1 MRSRFIFVLLG
12 VALAA
17 SVLVD
22 TVASAPSAAA
32 HRRLTS
38 APWPATPVADWS
50 NEARRAIVPP
60 SAGPENFG
68 NKFPGEAAVYMGI
81 VHVAIYDA
89 AVAIEG
95 GYRPYG
101 IAVTPAPAADL
112 RAKTGWFAWVAWRLG
127 QGAWKAYG
135 SANPAVR
142 PRVPSAV
149 PSSWWTRLAKFT
161 ASAPAGP
168 SPAAAIA
175 TAA

>member
-38 APWPATPVADWS
+38 APYSAAPVMYWS
-50 NEARRAIVPP
+50 TEARRADVPP

-81 VHVAIYDA
+81 VHGAMYDA

-95 GYRPYG
+95 GYETYARYEP
-101 IAVTPAPAADL
+101 PL
-112 RAKTGWFAWVAWRLG
+112 VA
-127 QGAWKAYG
+127 
-135 SANPAVR
+135 
-142 PRVPSAV
+142 
-149 PSSWWTRLAKFT
+149 
-161 ASAPAGP
+161 
-168 SPAAAIA
+168 
-175 TAA
+175 